1 MNLSVSGERI
11 KEMRKLRGLTQTEL
25 ASKLLGIDTDRGKS
39 KISEYEHGK
48 NLTLKN
54 IQELA
59 KALDCDPDYLLGC
72 IDHPDVTTSWI
83 AEKIPLSRR
92 AIEALQNMQFQ
103 LKEWSDF
110 DAVLIT
116 SILDGIIIHLE
127 ESLQGALIDENGK
140 MIEYDDFLSN
150 AADMLTA
157 YESIAA
163 SESEVNA
170 HKMEKLAIRGTSAW
184 IGSDLAEVVRKTIKD
199 IADPHNKVKS
209 EEV

>member
-110 DAVLIT
+110 DAMLIT

-140 MIEYDDFLSN
+140 LIEYDDFLSN